1 MLTFISDACLE
12 NYVPHKEQSI
22 DEAMIAFRGQL
33 SFRQYISAKPTKYGI
48 KVWVRAD
55 SHNGYVHEF
64 KVYVAKP
71 HGVAR
76 EVGLGKKV
84 VLELSEKVRG
94 KNNRVFRQLLQQCR
108 ITRTTVR
115 NGTFWLWNC
124 EVNFKIFAPPQMSNK
139 NQREA
144 NPPSLS

>member
-33 SFRQYISAKPTKYGI
+33 SFRQYVPAKPMKYGI

-55 SHNGYVHEF
+55 SHNNYVHEF
-64 KVYVAKP
+64 DVYVGKP

-76 EVGLGKKV
+76 EVGLRK
-84 VLELSEKVRG
+84 R
-94 KNNRVFRQLLQQCR
+94 
-108 ITRTTVR
+108 
-115 NGTFWLWNC
+115 
-124 EVNFKIFAPPQMSNK
+124 
-139 NQREA
+139 
-144 NPPSLS
+144 